1 MGLPPCPS
9 DSGAMGDT
17 GTSLALQAG
26 PVVFVGPSHI
36 MAIVPQAGSEGERPA
51 APLPSKFS
59 GLSCGLP
66 QRAGSGPVS
75 ADHLLPEWEA
85 CAAESCHGRGAGA
98 AGLLLLRSVGGKT
111 SNSN

>member
-36 MAIVPQAGSEGERPA
+36 MALVPQAGSEGEGPA
-51 APLPSKFS
+51 APLPPNS
-59 GLSCGLP
+59 
-66 QRAGSGPVS
+66 RVS
-75 ADHLLPEWEA
+75 VVA
-85 CAAESCHGRGAGA
+85 C
-98 AGLLLLRSVGGKT
+98 LREQDPAP
-111 SNSN
+111 